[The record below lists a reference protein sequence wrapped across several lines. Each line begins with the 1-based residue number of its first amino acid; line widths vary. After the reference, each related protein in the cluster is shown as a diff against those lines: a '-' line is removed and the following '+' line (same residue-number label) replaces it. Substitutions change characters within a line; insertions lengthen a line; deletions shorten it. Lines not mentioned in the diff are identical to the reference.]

1 MGAIARFSMQGPR
14 QAALVAVLFAAIP
27 LMYWV
32 SAAVVALVILSQGL
46 NKGLNV
52 MLAAL
57 LPGVAWFAAQEDITV
72 FIVVLGSAL
81 MASVLRLSASLP
93 KAISLSALAGIA
105 FVWLLPTLSPSWFD
119 VLQQGAQE
127 YGKSLQ
133 GEMDAQKL
141 QAFEPLILPM
151 LLGGIG
157 AMLQLS
163 AIGGLL
169 LGRYWQAKLY
179 NLGGFKEEF
188 HTLRLPLWYVAI
200 ALGVFF
206 MSASN
211 LSWMSLMPVILAPLF
226 IMGVSLVHGVI
237 AMGQLNKQWLVA
249 FYISFFFFLP
259 YMYAL
264 LILVALLDV
273 IFDFRK
279 RLLKDTA

>member
-14 QAALVAVLFAAIP
+14 QAAFMAVLFAAIP

-57 LPGVAWFAAQEDITV
+57 LPGIAWFAAQQDITV
-72 FIVVLGSAL
+72 FVVVLGSAG

-93 KAISLSALAGIA
+93 KAISLSVVAGLAT
-105 FVWLLPTLSPSWFD
+105 VWLLPLLSPSWFD
-119 VLQQGAQE
+119 ILQQGAQE
-127 YGKSLQ
+127 YGKALQ
-133 GEMDAQKL
+133 GRMDPQTL
-141 QAFEPLILPM
+141 QAFEPWILPM

-157 AMLQLS
+157 AMLQLF

-169 LGRYWQAKLY
+169 LGRFWQAKLY
-179 NLGGFKEEF
+179 NPDGFKAEF
-188 HTLRLPLWYVAI
+188 HTLRLPYWYVAI

-206 MSASN
+206 IGVSDS
-211 LSWMSLMPVILAPLF
+211 SFVSLMPVILVPLF
-226 IMGVSLVHGVI
+226 IMGISLVHGVI
-237 AMGQLNKQWLVA
+237 AMKQLSTQWLMA
-249 FYISFFFFLP
+249 FYISLLFFLP

-264 LILVALLDV
+264 LILVALLDALM
-273 IFDFRK
+273 DFRK
-279 RLLKDTA
+279 RLKDTA

>member
-14 QAALVAVLFAAIP
+14 QAALMAVLFAAIP

-57 LPGVAWFAAQEDITV
+57 LPGIAWFAAQQDITV
-72 FIVVLGSAL
+72 FIVILGSAV
-81 MASVLRLSASLP
+81 MACVLRLSASLP
-93 KAISLSALAGIA
+93 KAISVSVLAGLA
-105 FVWLLPTLSPSWFD
+105 SVFLLPLLSPQWFD
-119 VLQQGAQE
+119 ILQQGAQE
-127 YGKSLQ
+127 YGKALEGQ
-133 GEMDAQKL
+133 MDAQVA
-141 QAFEPLILPM
+141 QTFQPWILPM
-151 LLGGIG
+151 LLGGIS
-157 AMLQLS
+157 AMLQLF

-179 NLGGFKEEF
+179 NPDGYKADF
-188 HTLRLPLWYVAI
+188 HTLRLPYWFVAI

-206 MSASN
+206 ISASDP
-211 LSWMSLMPVILAPLF
+211 SWVGLMPVILVPLF
-226 IMGVSLVHGVI
+226 IMGISLVHGVI
-237 AMGQLNKQWLVA
+237 AMGQLSSQWLMA
-249 FYISFFFFLP
+249 FYISFVFFLP

-273 IFDFRK
+273 FIDFRK
-279 RLLKDTA
+279 RLKDTA

>member
-81 MASVLRLSASLP
+81 MACVLRLSASLP
-93 KAISLSALAGIA
+93 KAISLSVLAGIA

-179 NLGGFKEEF
+179 NPGGFKEEF

>member
-1 MGAIARFSMQGPR
+1 MGAIARFTMQGPR

-32 SAAVVALVILSQGL
+32 SAAVVALVILTQGL

-57 LPGVAWFAAQEDITV
+57 LPGIAWFAAQQDITV
-72 FIVVLGSAL
+72 CVVVLGSAV
-81 MASVLRLSASLP
+81 MASVLRLNASLP
-93 KAISLSALAGIA
+93 KAISLSVLVGLAT
-105 FVWLLPTLSPSWFD
+105 VWLLPVLSPSWFD
-119 VLQQGAQE
+119 ILQQGAQE
-127 YGKSLQ
+127 YGKALE
-133 GEMDAQKL
+133 GRMEAQTA
-141 QAFEPLILPM
+141 QAFQPWILPM
-151 LLGGIG
+151 LLGGIS
-157 AMLQLS
+157 AMLELF

-179 NLGGFKEEF
+179 NPDGFKEEF

-206 MSASN
+206 ISVSDS
-211 LSWMSLMPVILAPLF
+211 SWVSLMPVILVPLF

-237 AMGQLNKQWLVA
+237 AMGQLSKQWLIA

-273 IFDFRK
+273 LLDFRK
-279 RLLKDTA
+279 RLKDTA

>member
-14 QAALVAVLFAAIP
+14 QAALMAVLFAAIP

-57 LPGVAWFAAQEDITV
+57 LPGIAWFAAQQDITV
-72 FIVVLGSAL
+72 FIVILGSAV
-81 MASVLRLSASLP
+81 MACVLRLSASLP
-93 KAISLSALAGIA
+93 KAISVSVLAGLA
-105 FVWLLPTLSPSWFD
+105 SVFLLPLLSPQWFD
-119 VLQQGAQE
+119 ILQQGAQE
-127 YGKSLQ
+127 YGKALEGQ
-133 GEMDAQKL
+133 MDAQVA
-141 QAFEPLILPM
+141 QTFQPWILPM
-151 LLGGIG
+151 LLGGIS
-157 AMLQLS
+157 AMLQLF

-179 NLGGFKEEF
+179 NPDGYKADF
-188 HTLRLPLWYVAI
+188 HTLRLPYWFVAI

-206 MSASN
+206 ISASDP
-211 LSWMSLMPVILAPLF
+211 SWAGLMPVILVPLF
-226 IMGVSLVHGVI
+226 IMGISLVHGVI
-237 AMGQLNKQWLVA
+237 AMGQLSSQWLMA
-249 FYISFFFFLP
+249 FYISFVFFLP

-273 IFDFRK
+273 FIDFRK
-279 RLLKDTA
+279 RLKDTA

>member
-1 MGAIARFSMQGPR
+1 MGAIARFTMQGPR

-32 SAAVVALVILSQGL
+32 SAAVVALVILTQGL
-46 NKGLNV
+46 NKGFNV

-57 LPGVAWFAAQEDITV
+57 LPGIAWFAAQQDITV
-72 FIVVLGSAL
+72 CVVVLGSAV
-81 MASVLRLSASLP
+81 MASVLRLNASLP
-93 KAISLSALAGIA
+93 KAISLSVLVGLAT
-105 FVWLLPTLSPSWFD
+105 VWLLPVLSPSWFD
-119 VLQQGAQE
+119 ILQQGAQE
-127 YGKSLQ
+127 YGKALE
-133 GEMDAQKL
+133 GRMEAQTA
-141 QAFEPLILPM
+141 QAFQPWILPM
-151 LLGGIG
+151 LLGGIS
-157 AMLQLS
+157 AMLQLF

-179 NLGGFKEEF
+179 NPDGFKEEF

-206 MSASN
+206 ISVSDS
-211 LSWMSLMPVILAPLF
+211 SWVSLMPVILVPLF

-237 AMGQLNKQWLVA
+237 AMGQLSKQWLIA

-273 IFDFRK
+273 LLDFR
-279 RLLKDTA
+279 RRLKDTA

>member
-14 QAALVAVLFAAIP
+14 QAAFMAVLFAAIP

-57 LPGVAWFAAQEDITV
+57 LPGIAWFAAQQDITV
-72 FIVVLGSAL
+72 FVVVLGSAG

-93 KAISLSALAGIA
+93 KAISLSVVAGLAT
-105 FVWLLPTLSPSWFD
+105 VWLLPLLSPSWFD
-119 VLQQGAQE
+119 ILQQGAQE
-127 YGKSLQ
+127 YGKALQ
-133 GEMDAQKL
+133 GRMDAQTL
-141 QAFEPLILPM
+141 QAFEPWILPM

-157 AMLQLS
+157 AMLQLF
-163 AIGGLL
+163 AIGGFL
-169 LGRYWQAKLY
+169 LGRFWQAKLY
-179 NLGGFKEEF
+179 NPDGFKAEF
-188 HTLRLPLWYVAI
+188 HTLRLPYWYVAI

-206 MSASN
+206 IGVSDS
-211 LSWMSLMPVILAPLF
+211 SFVSLMPVILVPLF
-226 IMGVSLVHGVI
+226 IMGISLVHGVI
-237 AMGQLNKQWLVA
+237 AMKQLSTQWLMA
-249 FYISFFFFLP
+249 FYISFLFFLP

-273 IFDFRK
+273 LMDFRK
-279 RLLKDTA
+279 RLKDTA

>member
-179 NLGGFKEEF
+179 NPGEFKEEF

>member
-1 MGAIARFSMQGPR
+1 
-14 QAALVAVLFAAIP
+14 
-27 LMYWV
+27 
-32 SAAVVALVILSQGL
+32 
-46 NKGLNV
+46 
-52 MLAAL
+52 
-57 LPGVAWFAAQEDITV
+57 V

-179 NLGGFKEEF
+179 NPGGFKEEF

>member
-1 MGAIARFSMQGPR
+1 MGAIARFTMQGPR

-32 SAAVVALVILSQGL
+32 SAAVVALVILTQGL

-57 LPGVAWFAAQEDITV
+57 LPGIAWFAAQQDITV
-72 FIVVLGSAL
+72 CVVVLGSAV

-93 KAISLSALAGIA
+93 KAISLSVLVGLAT
-105 FVWLLPTLSPSWFD
+105 VWLLPVLSPSWFD
-119 VLQQGAQE
+119 ILQQGAQE
-127 YGKSLQ
+127 YGKALE
-133 GEMDAQKL
+133 GRMEAQTA
-141 QAFEPLILPM
+141 QAFQPWILPM
-151 LLGGIG
+151 LLGGIS
-157 AMLQLS
+157 AMLQLF

-179 NLGGFKEEF
+179 NPDGFKEEF

-206 MSASN
+206 ISVSDS
-211 LSWMSLMPVILAPLF
+211 SWVSLMPVILVPLF

-237 AMGQLNKQWLVA
+237 AMGQLSKQWLIA

-273 IFDFRK
+273 LLDFR
-279 RLLKDTA
+279 RRLKDTA

>member
-14 QAALVAVLFAAIP
+14 QAALMAVLFAAIP

-57 LPGVAWFAAQEDITV
+57 LPGIAWFAAQQDITV
-72 FIVVLGSAL
+72 FIVILGSAV
-81 MASVLRLSASLP
+81 MACVLRLSASLP
-93 KAISLSALAGIA
+93 KAISVSALAGLA
-105 FVWLLPTLSPSWFD
+105 SVFLLPLLSPQWFD
-119 VLQQGAQE
+119 ILQQGAQE
-127 YGKSLQ
+127 YGKALEGQ
-133 GEMDAQKL
+133 MDAQVA
-141 QAFEPLILPM
+141 QTFQPWILPM
-151 LLGGIG
+151 LLGGIS
-157 AMLQLS
+157 AMLQLF

-179 NLGGFKEEF
+179 NPDGYKADF
-188 HTLRLPLWYVAI
+188 HTLRLPYWFVAI

-206 MSASN
+206 ISASDP
-211 LSWMSLMPVILAPLF
+211 SWAGLMPVILVPLF
-226 IMGVSLVHGVI
+226 IMGISLVHGVI
-237 AMGQLNKQWLVA
+237 AMGQLSSQWLMA
-249 FYISFFFFLP
+249 FYISFVFFLP

-273 IFDFRK
+273 FIDFRK
-279 RLLKDTA
+279 RLKDTA

>member
-105 FVWLLPTLSPSWFD
+105 FVWLLPTLSPSWFG

-179 NLGGFKEEF
+179 NPGGFKEEF

-200 ALGVFF
+200 ALGVFL